1 MSEDGEQPLTHPA
14 AHDPDAELT
23 PSQRMAA
30 FRWRQAHPHTH
41 EFTSSYSF
49 PFDAFQLQACE
60 RIEDGHGVLVAAPT
74 GAGKTIAGEFA
85 VYLATQTGK
94 KAFYTTPIKAL
105 SNQKYNDLVE
115 RYGLE
120 HVGLL
125 TGDTSINSEAPVVV
139 MTTEVLRNM
148 IYAQSPTLEGLGF
161 VVMDEVHYLADRF
174 RGAVW
179 EEVIIGLAD
188 SVQLVALSA
197 TVSNAEE
204 FGAWLSEVRGEVDL
218 VVSERRPVPLYQHVL
233 VNRTLHDL
241 FAGEA
246 PTAVRDTTKL
256 AAHFDVNPDLVQV
269 ARNEARTVRDDS
281 RRPRGK
287 KGRGKRAH
295 GHGSGAYG
303 GAAHRSHRERSR
315 FRPPS
320 RGDMIRTLDRANLL
334 PAIVFIFSRQGC
346 DAAVKQVL
354 GSGVELTDAHERAQI
369 LEIVDAHT
377 AGLTPADMA
386 ALDADTF
393 TEALL
398 RGVAAHHAGLL
409 PAFKECV
416 EECFTKN
423 LIKVVFATETLALGI
438 NMPARSVVLEKLVK
452 FNGEIHADITPGEYT
467 QLTGRAGR
475 RGIDTEGHAVVLWQ
489 PGLDPRAVAGLASR
503 RTYPLR
509 SSFAPTYNM
518 AVNLVGAVGRSRART
533 LLEQSFAQ
541 YQSDRSVVGSVRTI
555 EKNKRRIEEY
565 AAKAICEHGDFLEY
579 ARMRSRIGELEADA
593 ARARKADKR
602 AETLKSIME
611 LRPGDI
617 VHVPSGKHQ
626 GWAVVIDPGVRNSR
640 DEPHPQV
647 LTQERHVKRLTMN
660 DFPTPVSP
668 VARVRIPK
676 RFHPKDAHARRSLY
690 SAFQHRLEN
699 ADLRPERWRPGAR
712 DEEVTAEIA
721 EIRDALRAHPCHGCP
736 DREQHARWGEKAMAL
751 ERENARLGAS
761 MDKRTNTI
769 AAAFDK
775 ICLVLESLG
784 YLEKISDADDDHD
797 AELRVTAPGRALS
810 RIYNELDL
818 VAAEAVRR
826 GVFSGLSAPRL
837 AAVLSTLVYEG
848 RRPDARQRAPRM
860 PDAESQ
866 ARYDQLRSLHREIG
880 LAERDFRIDRGPDL
894 EIGFAEAAH
903 DWAAGRPLNAVLADT
918 NLSAGDFVRWV
929 RQVIDFAD
937 QIGKAASL
945 AEDPD
950 LRRTCREV
958 SDMMRRGVVA
968 F

>member
-1 MSEDGEQPLTHPA
+1 MSDAQI
-14 AHDPDAELT
+14 HDPDAELT
-23 PSQRMAA
+23 PAQRMAA
-30 FRWRQAHPHTH
+30 FRWKQRYPHTH
-41 EFTSSYSF
+41 AFTSGYAF
-49 PFDAFQLQACE
+49 AFDDFQREACQ

-85 VYLATQTGK
+85 VHLATETGK

-115 RYGLE
+115 RYGIE
-120 HVGLL
+120 RVGLL
-125 TGDTSINSEAPVVV
+125 TGDQSINSEAPIVV

-148 IYAQSPTLEGLGF
+148 LYANSPTLEGLGF

-179 EEVIIGLAD
+179 EEVIIGLAE
-188 SVQLVALSA
+188 SVQLIALSA

-204 FGAWLSEVRGEVDL
+204 FGEWLGEVRGHVDL

-233 VNRTLHDL
+233 VNRKLHDL

-246 PTAVRDTTKL
+246 PTATTDAAKV
-256 AAHFDVNPDLVQV
+256 AAHHDVNPALVQV
-269 ARNEARTVRDDS
+269 ARDEARVVRDDS

-287 KGRGKRAH
+287 RGRGKRAH
-295 GHGSGAYG
+295 GHGSGSYG
-303 GAAHRSHRERSR
+303 GAAHRNQREKSR

-320 RGDMIRTLDRANLL
+320 RGDMVRTLDRANLL

-346 DAAVKQVL
+346 DAAVKQVV
-354 GSGVELTDAHERAQI
+354 GQGVDLTDAAERAQI
-369 LEIVDAHT
+369 IDLVDHHT
-377 AGLTPADMA
+377 AGLSPADLA

-393 TEALL
+393 TEVLL
-398 RGVAAHHAGLL
+398 RGVAAHHAGML

-416 EECFTKN
+416 EECFKRN

-475 RGIDTEGHAVVLWQ
+475 RGIDVEGHAVVLWQ

-518 AVNLVGAVGRSRART
+518 AVNMVSAVGRDRART

-541 YQSDRSVVGSVRTI
+541 YQSDRSVVGIARTV
-555 EKNKRRIEEY
+555 EKNKQRLTELWAEAVCDR
-565 AAKAICEHGDFLEY
+565 GDFTEY
-579 ARMRSRIGELEADA
+579 ARMRSRIGQLENDA

-602 AETLKSIME
+602 AEAMQSITR

-617 VHVPSGKHQ
+617 IHVPSGRHQ
-626 GWAVVIDPGVRNSR
+626 GWAVVIDPGVRNTR

-647 LTQERHVKRLTMN
+647 LTSERHVKRLTMN
-660 DFPTPVSP
+660 DFPTPVQA
-668 VARVRIPK
+668 VGRVRVPK

-690 SAFQHRLEN
+690 AAFQNRMETV
-699 ADLRPERWRPGAR
+699 DLTPERWRPGAM
-712 DEEVTAEIA
+712 DAEVAEQISR
-721 EIRDALRAHPCHGCP
+721 IRLELRQHPCHRCP
-736 DREQHARWGEKAMAL
+736 DREQHARHGEKAMAL
-751 ERENARLGAS
+751 ERENETLQSRMA
-761 MDKRTNTI
+761 KRTNTI
-769 AAAFDK
+769 ATAFDK

-784 YLEKISDADDDHD
+784 YLAPAPGQDPDVRVED
-797 AELRVTAPGRALS
+797 AELVVTDPGRALA

-818 VAAEAVRR
+818 VAAEALRR
-826 GVFSGLSAPRL
+826 GVLSGLSAPQL

-848 RRPDARQRAPRM
+848 RRTDPRQRAPRM
-860 PDAESQ
+860 PDATSQ
-866 ARYDQLRSLHREIG
+866 ERFDELRRIHREVG
-880 LAERDFRIDRGPDL
+880 LAERDVRIERGPDL
-894 EIGFAEAAH
+894 ELGFAEAAH
-903 DWAAGRPLNAVLADT
+903 DWAAGRPLAAVLGDAG
-918 NLSAGDFVRWV
+918 LPAGDFVRWV

-945 AEDPD
+945 ADDPT

-958 SDMMRRGVVA
+958 TDMMRRGVVA